1 MVIETGVSGHGIAQ
15 DFHEH
20 GHKVTMIQRSAT
32 CVVAA
37 FIYRAKGCIQRMD
50 QLPKKMTS

>member
-1 MVIETGVSGHGIAQ
+1 MVIETGVSGHDIEQ

-20 GHKVTMIQRSAT
+20 GHKMTMIQRSAT

-37 FIYRAKGCIQRMD
+37 FTYRANGCNQRMD